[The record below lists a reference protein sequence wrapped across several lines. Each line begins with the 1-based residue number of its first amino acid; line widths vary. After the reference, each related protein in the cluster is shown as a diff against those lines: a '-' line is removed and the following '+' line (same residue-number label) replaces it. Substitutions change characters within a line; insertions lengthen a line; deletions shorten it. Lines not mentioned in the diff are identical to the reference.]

1 MQDVPSVQV
10 KPGKIYHPLSL
21 TCKFPVD
28 TELVLDCQRLG
39 SKPHKG
45 TIIGKMPELH
55 PFVQLKNH
63 VLVQAKAF
71 VRAMKSQGYIP
82 QQAETEMEL
91 WGPFREK
98 VDLAKASQLV
108 NFEEGNPFIP
118 QGHFGSAASGG
129 WQPDGVTGPRVLDSD
144 LLRNHRDWRWG
155 VAFIVRGTFLATRG
169 YENDTGGWVV

>member
-1 MQDVPSVQV
+1 MPSVQV

-39 SKPHKG
+39 ARPHKG
-45 TIIGKMPELH
+45 TLIGKMPELH
-55 PFVQLKNH
+55 PFVQLKHH
-63 VLVQAKAF
+63 VLDQAKAF
-71 VRAMKSQGYIP
+71 VRAMKSKGYEP

-98 VDLAKASQLV
+98 LDMEKASQLV

-118 QGHFGSAASGG
+118 QGHFGSAAYGG
-129 WQPDGVTGPRVLDSD
+129 WQHDGVVGPRVLDRN
-144 LLRNHRDWRWG
+144 LLRNHQDWRRG
-155 VAFIVRGTFLATRG
+155 VVFIVRGNFLATRG
-169 YENDTGGWVV
+169 YESEDKGGLIV

>member
-1 MQDVPSVQV
+1 MTNVKV
-10 KPGKIYHPLSL
+10 KPGKIYHPLPL

-39 SKPHKG
+39 ARPHKG
-45 TIIGKMPELH
+45 TLIGKMPELH

-63 VLVQAKAF
+63 VMSQAKEF
-71 VRAMKSQGYIP
+71 VRHMKSQGYEP

-98 VDLAKASQLV
+98 MDWGKATQLV

-118 QGHFGSAASGG
+118 QGHFGSAAHGG
-129 WQPDGVTGPRVLDSD
+129 WQHDGVIGPRVLDRD
-144 LLRNHRDWRWG
+144 LLRDHQDWRWG
-155 VAFIVRGTFLATRG
+155 VIFIVRGHFLATRG
-169 YENDTGGWVV
+169 YESEDTGGLIV